1 MFFIKRNSDF
11 KSLNGFIRF
20 YSFGRRCHYDVL
32 NLRRNCSDKEIK
44 NAFIQLSKEY
54 HPDKNK
60 DAKAQERFVQIV
72 EAYNILGKPGTRA
85 QYDSITEVST
95 GPNSYVYKTHVPYNL
110 RKNAQYSYYYD
121 FGSKAHS
128 AKGNTNTYY
137 SNESAKKMPNYYIIF
152 TCIGITLLGAILQ
165 GYVIRNMY
173 VGQRKQALQKS
184 MELADELDKVR
195 AAATG
200 NGNEMQTRLLLDKIV
215 TASNATVATASLGH
229 ALATDKKNISET
241 FVPEY
246 GIADATEDYSYEC
259 SINNDLKL
267 LSELLQKIM
276 EYLE

>member
-95 GPNSYVYKTHVPYNL
+95 GPNSYVYKTHVPY
-110 RKNAQYSYYYD
+110 K
-121 FGSKAHS
+121 
-128 AKGNTNTYY
+128 
-137 SNESAKKMPNYYIIF
+137 
-152 TCIGITLLGAILQ
+152 
-165 GYVIRNMY
+165 NMY